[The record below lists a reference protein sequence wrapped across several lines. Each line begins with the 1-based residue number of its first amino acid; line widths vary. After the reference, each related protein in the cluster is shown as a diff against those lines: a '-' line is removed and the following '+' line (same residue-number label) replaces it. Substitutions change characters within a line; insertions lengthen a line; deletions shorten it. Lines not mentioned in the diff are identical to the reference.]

1 MSASL
6 HGGPDWHAALHVL
19 PERLIRDF
27 VGVPPPLVKEVVQR
41 WVRSFEGACVT
52 VHLPIMIERASRD
65 ELSHLAAQP
74 ALGDGPG

>member
-27 VGVPPPLVKEVVQR
+27 VGVPLPLVKEVVQR

-52 VHLPIMIERASRD
+52 VHLPSMIERASRD
-65 ELSHLAAQP
+65 ELSHVAAQP

>member
-6 HGGPDWHAALHVL
+6 HGGPDWHAALHDL

-41 WVRSFEGACVT
+41 WVRSFEGARVT
-52 VHLPIMIERASRD
+52 VYLPILIERASRD

-74 ALGDGPG
+74 APGDGPG